1 MVDACVYVKSFT
13 RVRKGGCMELHFRI
27 AEAGDTEQAVPLIY
41 NSGPEVFD
49 YLFAYGNVRAV
60 DFIRQEFLNGRGF
73 LGHRNHIVALHK
85 GAVIGIGAC
94 YSGADYHR
102 LTAGTLRDVV
112 AYYGL
117 RGGISFLRKSLQ
129 VKSIMPPPN
138 RSTLY
143 IANLCVAANY
153 RGQGVG
159 TALLENQK
167 VYAQNKKY
175 KSYALDVLTNNPR
188 AKQLYG
194 RIGFST
200 RMVNRFRGFRAR
212 RELPDTVR
220 MEAPL

>member
-1 MVDACVYVKSFT
+1 MNTFAHARRIEEFDV
-13 RVRKGGCMELHFRI
+13 MELRYRT
-27 AEAGDTEQAVPLIY
+27 AEAGDAEQAVPLIY

-73 LGHRNHIVALHK
+73 LGHRNHNVALHK
-85 GAVIGIGAC
+85 GTVIGIGAC

-112 AYYGL
+112 AFYGL
-117 RGGISFLRKSLQ
+117 RGGISVLRNSMQ
-129 VKSIMPPPN
+129 VKSIMPPPD

-143 IANLCVAANY
+143 IANLCVDANY

-159 TALLENQK
+159 TALVEKQK
-167 VYAQNKKY
+167 VYARDKKY
-175 KSYALDVLTNNPR
+175 TSYALDVLTNNTR
-188 AKQLYG
+188 AKQLYA
-194 RIGFST
+194 RIGFSART
-200 RMVNRFRGFRAR
+200 VNRFRGSRTR
-212 RELPDTVR
+212 RVLPDTMR